1 MTAMRQKI
9 GVIGAGAVGSASL
22 LSTVLRGV
30 AREIVVVNRDP
41 KRARGVV
48 AEVQYGATLSSA
60 VDIRAG
66 DYPDLNGATL
76 VMIAAGTNEKA
87 GGATDRSDPTGRLRL
102 LEANAGVYQQ
112 ILPRL
117 ASTVPD
123 VILVLTDPPDRWPT
137 SFGPSDS
144 HTS

>member
-1 MTAMRQKI
+1 MASVRQKI
-9 GVIGAGAVGSASL
+9 GIIGAGAVGSASL

-48 AEVQYGATLSSA
+48 ADVQYGVTRSSA

-76 VMIAAGTNEKA
+76 VMIAAGS
-87 GGATDRSDPTGRLRL
+87 GAAPDDGRIFRY
-102 LEANAGVYQQ
+102 G
-112 ILPRL
+112 
-117 ASTVPD
+117 
-123 VILVLTDPPDRWPT
+123 
-137 SFGPSDS
+137 
-144 HTS
+144 